1 MRLIRHR
8 PFILFAFLL
17 FTASESLTA
26 SAGCGNDT
34 LIVSKITVIG
44 NNITRESIVLRELT
58 VSVGDTVF
66 RDELERRFKRSEDNL
81 FNTRLFNSADINW
94 IEDSCSLM
102 LYVILSE
109 RWYFFPLPIFEVAE
123 RNFNTWWETRD
134 FSRVVYGMSLNWRN
148 VSGRNDVV
156 TTTVRLGYTQRL
168 SLGYSIP
175 NINRKKT
182 VGFGFSGYYLRN
194 REVQIE
200 TAQDKQVFLKVDDQY
215 MRKEYGGGIGLSYRP
230 GLYESQSG
238 ELYYRHSATTDTA
251 VRFNPDYFVNGDSIL
266 RYFSL
271 RYIYRLNHQDISV
284 YPTKGYLFEEDAVQS
299 GFKFIGDD
307 IDLLSVSL
315 RFKQFNQLGR
325 RWFSAASFTGKLT
338 SGSRQPYYVTRAL
351 GYGKEVIR
359 GYEYY
364 VIDGQHFVLLK
375 SGLKFALIP
384 KKEFHAG
391 FIPSSKFNVI
401 PMSLYAGVYFDAGYV
416 SDDQFTANNRLRNSW
431 QYGYGAGF
439 DLFTFYDLVFRFE
452 YSFNKLGESGF
463 FIHFTTS
470 I

>member
-1 MRLIRHR
+1 MRFLHLRTV
-8 PFILFAFLL
+8 FILFFLL
-17 FTASESLTA
+17 ISASETHAVCADCA
-26 SAGCGNDT
+26 SDT
-34 LIVSKITVIG
+34 LVVSKITIIG
-44 NNITRESIVLRELT
+44 NNTTRESIILRELT
-58 VSVGDTVF
+58 VANGDTVL
-66 RDELERRFKRSEDNL
+66 RGDLERRLKRSEDNL

-94 IEDSCSLM
+94 IEDSCRLM
-102 LYVILSE
+102 LYVIVSE

-123 RNFNTWWETRD
+123 RNFNTWWEHRD
-134 FSRVVYGMSLNWRN
+134 FSRVIYGMSLNWRN
-148 VSGRNDVV
+148 VTGRNDVV
-156 TTTVRLGYTQRL
+156 TGTVRLGYTQRL

-182 VGFGFSGYYLRN
+182 IGFGLSGYYLRN

-200 TAQDKQVFLKVDDQY
+200 TANDQQVFLKVDEQY

-230 GLYESQSG
+230 GLYESQTG

-251 VRFNPDYFVNGDSIL
+251 VRFNPDYFVNGDSTL

-271 RYIYRLNHQDISV
+271 RYIYRSNHLDISV
-284 YPTKGYLFEEDAVQS
+284 YPTKGYLFEIDAVQS

-307 IDLLSVSL
+307 IDLLSLSL
-315 RFKQFNQLGR
+315 RLKQFNQLSR
-325 RWFSAASFTGKLT
+325 RWFTAASFTGKLT
-338 SGSRQPYYVTRAL
+338 SGSNQPYYVTRAL

-364 VIDGQHFVLLK
+364 VIDGQQFALFK
-375 SGLKFALIP
+375 SGLKFAILP

-391 FIPSSKFNVI
+391 FIPSSKFNVV
-401 PMSLYAGVYFDAGYV
+401 PLSLYVGVYADAGYV
-416 SDDQFTANNRLRNSW
+416 RDDRFTANNRLRNSW
-431 QYGYGAGF
+431 QYGYGAGI